1 MQAIEFW
8 STVCDCETSVLEDIR
23 DGVENPPLYLKLVER
38 AAPMLVPIM
47 LETLTKQQVCI
58 SSLLISSSF
67 SLFCFAFLFFACTPS
82 VLFLNLNSFEVLS

>member
-23 DGVENPPLYLKLVER
+23 DGVDNPPLFLKLVER

-47 LETLTKQQVCI
+47 LETLTKQPV
-58 SSLLISSSF
+58 SSALYFLSLLRHVTSCIVLF
-67 SLFCFAFLFFACTPS
+67 SS
-82 VLFLNLNSFEVLS
+82 VLVLL